1 MALFVI
7 VIALF
12 SIHCFCYAQEFVGNG
27 MDCDE
32 TGNCSEVSTC
42 IKNYHELD
50 LYVRGNNEIK
60 GNLTNAFFPTGEF
73 PSKFVRLYYR
83 FQVSNDT
90 GAGQVDQENNT
101 TGCCNHES
109 MYIWSDH
116 FLYLLGPTALFASTL
131 FAVDITKNETTI
143 ELPCLCY
150 DVYGSLLSRLTY
162 MVLVIYISMHNYT
175 YAYSNQLH

>member
-1 MALFVI
+1 MALFLV

-12 SIHCFCYAQEFVGNG
+12 FSHCFCYAQEFVGSG
-27 MDCDE
+27 TDCDE

-60 GNLTNAFFPTGEF
+60 ENLTNAFFATSKT
-73 PSKFVRLYYR
+73 PSKFVKLYYK

-90 GAGQVDQENNT
+90 GAVLFGENNT
-101 TGCCNHES
+101 TGCANHES
-109 MYIWSDH
+109 IYIWSDH
-116 FLYLLGPTALFASTL
+116 FLYLLGPSMLFASTL
-131 FAVDITKNETTI
+131 FAVDITENETTI

-162 MVLVIYISMHNYT
+162 MVCSY
-175 YAYSNQLH
+175 